1 MPMGEE
7 QVVLFRGLVIS
18 DAPEDYLITVK

>member
-1 MPMGEE
+1 MGEE